1 MEAKLSCQFNHNQVG
16 LISIN
21 FIWSHINFSKPGM
34 KNFKAGRKLKKN
46 SKQKVAGCSGAADAG
61 CSGAAAAGCRNS
73 EFRYALFFAIIAKVT
88 VHSENQNFRYA
99 QIFAKLAKFR

>member
-1 MEAKLSCQFNHNQVG
+1 MPNYRVNPIITKVG

-34 KNFKAGRKLKKN
+34 KNLKVGRKLKKN
-46 SKQKVAGCSGAADAG
+46 SKQQVAG

-73 EFRYALFFAIIAKVT
+73 EFRYAQFFAIIAKVT
-88 VHSENQNFRYA
+88 VHSENQ
-99 QIFAKLAKFR
+99 